1 MKLGRLDLKNNLI
14 LAPMQN
20 VTTAPFRRFCR
31 HFYPIGLMT
40 VPMIYAK
47 RIASNP
53 KSIQLPLMKIKEEKP
68 ISIQVIGEDAEA
80 LKKTLE
86 YLESYNHDILDI
98 NAGCPSRRAIKAAH
112 GGFLLKKL
120 DKLKEIVEIALKYS
134 SVPVSLKI
142 RTGFEEPLNVKKF
155 CELFNDL
162 GIEFLTVHGRT
173 VKHRFEREN
182 LDFETIKKLK
192 EHLDI
197 PIVGNGDIFN
207 GEMARYYIEHVKVD
221 ALMIGRACIGN
232 PFIFKQIDEY
242 LKTGNWV
249 PHKNDLER
257 MQKNLELYEK
267 IIDQFLENIE
277 FPYNKESYKFIE
289 LKRNSIWLTKDIEN
303 STDIRMALS
312 NAKNLHHLKRVLNGL
327 FSN

>member
-1 MKLGRLDLKNNLI
+1 M

-20 VTTAPFRRFCR
+20 VTTAPYRRFCR
-31 HFYPIGLMT
+31 YFYPIGLVS

-53 KSIQLPLMKIKEEKP
+53 KSVQLPLMKIKEEKP
-68 ISIQVIGEDAEA
+68 ISIQIIGEDAEA
-80 LKKTLE
+80 LKKALDH
-86 YLESYNHDILDI
+86 LESYSYDILDI
-98 NAGCPSRRAIKAAH
+98 NAGCPSKRALKAGY
-112 GGFLLKKL
+112 GGFLLKNL
-120 DKLKEIVEIALKYS
+120 DKLKKIVETALKYS

-142 RTGFEEPLNVKKF
+142 RTGFEEPLNVEEF
-155 CELFNDL
+155 CGFINDL
-162 GIEFLTVHGRT
+162 DIEFLTVHGRT

-182 LDFETIKKLK
+182 LDLETIKKLK
-192 EHLDI
+192 ERLNL

-207 GEMARYYIEHVKVD
+207 GKMARYYLEHVKVD
-221 ALMIGRACIGN
+221 ALMIGRASMGN
-232 PFIFKQIDEY
+232 PAIFEQVDQF
-242 LKTGNWV
+242 LKTGNWI
-249 PHKNDLER
+249 PHENGLKL

-277 FPYNKESYKFIE
+277 LPYNKESFKFIE

-303 STDIRMALS
+303 STNIRMALS
-312 NAKNLHHLKRVLNGL
+312 NTKNLHQLRSVLNGL